1 MTTPEAALPSV
12 DTRSRAVN
20 ATGPE
25 SVDAFLAGA
34 WADAMAIHGDRAAA
48 DAERLGLPPLT
59 IEVDGA
65 AWTLRRGENGIDVR
79 VGAHAPLTVARHD

>member
-34 WADAMAIHGDRAAA
+34 WADAMAVHGERAVVSETTAVA
-48 DAERLGLPPLT
+48 VS
-59 IEVDGA
+59 IEACLLVC
-65 AWTLRRGENGIDVR
+65 W
-79 VGAHAPLTVARHD
+79 P